1 MKANNFDS
9 SGNNLVKTNNEIF
22 PRTIVQSQSTEI
34 INQIIELLN
43 SYKNETDNQSIE
55 ILIKVKELI
64 NRLLL
69 CGNVII
75 EFIIKSQNISNN
87 LKVDKKISEFSIFS
101 KKDEAKKE
109 EIKQNE
115 KDDSELKEQYDD
127 IEKILNNSEIDKE
140 QLKKRVKIYVNN
152 ISEKMK
158 EAKNNYDNKME
169 EIYAKNKVIDDYLT
183 KFNIKYK
190 SLANNNKNLLNKI
203 TSNEIM
209 LKRLFNEN
217 NLLKNQLKLL
227 YQKQNKINY

>member
-1 MKANNFDS
+1 MKTNNFDS
-9 SGNNLVKTNNEIF
+9 SGNNLVKTNYEIF

-43 SYKNETDNQSIE
+43 SCKNETDNQSIE
-55 ILIKVKELI
+55 ILIKVKELV

-75 EFIIKSQNISNN
+75 EFIILSQNN
-87 LKVDKKISEFSIFS
+87 LKIDKKTSEFSIFS

-115 KDDSELKEQYDD
+115 KGDSELKEEYDD

-209 LKRLFNEN
+209 LKRLCNEN

>member
-9 SGNNLVKTNNEIF
+9 SGGKFVKTNNEIF
-22 PRTIVQSQSTEI
+22 PRTIVQRTEI

-43 SYKNETDNQSIE
+43 SCKNETGNQSIE
-55 ILIKVKELI
+55 ILIKVKELV

-75 EFIIKSQNISNN
+75 EFIILSQNN
-87 LKVDKKISEFSIFS
+87 LKIDKKTSEFSIFS

-109 EIKQNE
+109 VIKQNE
-115 KDDSELKEQYDD
+115 KGDSELKEGYDD

-183 KFNIKYK
+183 KFNTKYK

-209 LKRLFNEN
+209 LKRLYNEN

>member
-9 SGNNLVKTNNEIF
+9 SGGKFVKTNNEIF
-22 PRTIVQSQSTEI
+22 PRTIVQRTEI

-43 SYKNETDNQSIE
+43 SCKNETGNQSIE
-55 ILIKVKELI
+55 ILIKVKELV

-75 EFIIKSQNISNN
+75 EFIILSQNN
-87 LKVDKKISEFSIFS
+87 LKIDKKTSEFSIFS

-115 KDDSELKEQYDD
+115 KGDSELKEGYDD

-183 KFNIKYK
+183 KFNTKYK
-190 SLANNNKNLLNKI
+190 NLANNNKNLLNKI

-209 LKRLFNEN
+209 LKRLCNEN

>member
-9 SGNNLVKTNNEIF
+9 SGGKLVKTNNEIF
-22 PRTIVQSQSTEI
+22 PRTIVQRSEI

-43 SYKNETDNQSIE
+43 SCKNETGNQSIE
-55 ILIKVKELI
+55 ILIKVKEFV

-75 EFIIKSQNISNN
+75 EFIILSQNN
-87 LKVDKKISEFSIFS
+87 LKIDKKTSEFSIFS
-101 KKDEAKKE
+101 KKDEAKKVE
-109 EIKQNE
+109 TKQNE

-209 LKRLFNEN
+209 LKRLYNEN

>member
-9 SGNNLVKTNNEIF
+9 SGGKLVKTNNEIF
-22 PRTIVQSQSTEI
+22 PRTIVQRSEI

-43 SYKNETDNQSIE
+43 SCKNETGNQSIE
-55 ILIKVKELI
+55 ILIKVKEFV

-75 EFIIKSQNISNN
+75 EFIILSQNN
-87 LKVDKKISEFSIFS
+87 LKIDKKTSEFSIFS

-115 KDDSELKEQYDD
+115 KGDSELKEEYDD

-183 KFNIKYK
+183 KFNTKYK

-209 LKRLFNEN
+209 LKRLCNEN

>member
-9 SGNNLVKTNNEIF
+9 SRGNLVKTNNEIF
-22 PRTIVQSQSTEI
+22 PRNIVQSTKI
-34 INQIIELLN
+34 INKIIELLN
-43 SYKNETDNQSIE
+43 SCKNETDNQSIE

-64 NRLLL
+64 NRLLH
-69 CGNVII
+69 CAEVII
-75 EFIIKSQNISNN
+75 EFIIKLQNNLNN

-183 KFNIKYK
+183 KFNTKYK

-209 LKRLFNEN
+209 LKRLCNEN

>member
-9 SGNNLVKTNNEIF
+9 SGGKLVKTNNEIF
-22 PRTIVQSQSTEI
+22 PRTIVQRSEI

-43 SYKNETDNQSIE
+43 SCKNETGNQSIE
-55 ILIKVKELI
+55 ILIKVKELV

-75 EFIIKSQNISNN
+75 EFIILSQNN
-87 LKVDKKISEFSIFS
+87 LKIDKKTSEFSIFS

-115 KDDSELKEQYDD
+115 KGDSELKEEYDD

-209 LKRLFNEN
+209 LKRLCNEN

>member
-22 PRTIVQSQSTEI
+22 PRTIVQSQRTEI

-55 ILIKVKELI
+55 ILIKVKELV

-69 CGNVII
+69 CAEVII
-75 EFIIKSQNISNN
+75 EFIIKSQNNLNN
-87 LKVDKKISEFSIFS
+87 LKIDKKISEFSIFS

-183 KFNIKYK
+183 KFNTKYK

-209 LKRLFNEN
+209 LKRLYNEN

>member
-9 SGNNLVKTNNEIF
+9 SGGKLVKTNNEIF
-22 PRTIVQSQSTEI
+22 PRTIVQRTEI

-43 SYKNETDNQSIE
+43 SYKNETGNQSIE
-55 ILIKVKELI
+55 ILIKVKELV

-75 EFIIKSQNISNN
+75 EFIILSQNN
-87 LKVDKKISEFSIFS
+87 LKIDKKTSEFSIFS

-115 KDDSELKEQYDD
+115 KDDSELKEEYDD

-190 SLANNNKNLLNKI
+190 SLI
-203 TSNEIM
+203 P
-209 LKRLFNEN
+209 LK
-217 NLLKNQLKLL
+217 Q
-227 YQKQNKINY
+227 

>member
-9 SGNNLVKTNNEIF
+9 SGGKFVKTNNEIF
-22 PRTIVQSQSTEI
+22 PRTIVQRTEI

-43 SYKNETDNQSIE
+43 SCKNETGNQSIE
-55 ILIKVKELI
+55 ILIKVKELV

-75 EFIIKSQNISNN
+75 EFIILSQNN
-87 LKVDKKISEFSIFS
+87 LKIDKKTSEFSIFS

-109 EIKQNE
+109 VIKQNE
-115 KDDSELKEQYDD
+115 KGDSELKEGYDD

-183 KFNIKYK
+183 KFNTKYK
-190 SLANNNKNLLNKI
+190 NLANNNKNLLNKI

-209 LKRLFNEN
+209 LKRLYNEN

>member
-9 SGNNLVKTNNEIF
+9 SGGKLVKTNNEIF
-22 PRTIVQSQSTEI
+22 PRTIVQRTEI

-43 SYKNETDNQSIE
+43 SCKNETGNQSIE
-55 ILIKVKELI
+55 ILIKVKELV

-75 EFIIKSQNISNN
+75 EFIIKSQNNLNN
-87 LKVDKKISEFSIFS
+87 LKIDKKISEFSIFS

-115 KDDSELKEQYDD
+115 KGDSELKEEYDD

-183 KFNIKYK
+183 KFNTKYK

-209 LKRLFNEN
+209 LKRLYNEN

>member
-9 SGNNLVKTNNEIF
+9 SGGKLVKTNNEIF
-22 PRTIVQSQSTEI
+22 PRTIVQRTEI

-43 SYKNETDNQSIE
+43 SCKNETGNQSIE
-55 ILIKVKELI
+55 ILIKVKELV

-75 EFIIKSQNISNN
+75 EFIILSQNN
-87 LKVDKKISEFSIFS
+87 LKIDKKTSEFSIFS

-183 KFNIKYK
+183 KFNTKYK

-209 LKRLFNEN
+209 LKRLCNEN

>member
-22 PRTIVQSQSTEI
+22 PRTIVQRTEI

-43 SYKNETDNQSIE
+43 SCKNETGNQSIE
-55 ILIKVKELI
+55 ILIKVKELV

-75 EFIIKSQNISNN
+75 EFIIKSQNNLNN
-87 LKVDKKISEFSIFS
+87 LKIDKKISEFSIFS

-115 KDDSELKEQYDD
+115 KGDSELKEEYDD

-209 LKRLFNEN
+209 LKRLCNEN

>member
-9 SGNNLVKTNNEIF
+9 SGGKLVKTNNEIF
-22 PRTIVQSQSTEI
+22 PRTIVQRSEI

-43 SYKNETDNQSIE
+43 SCKNETGNQSIE
-55 ILIKVKELI
+55 ILIKVKELV

-75 EFIIKSQNISNN
+75 EFIIKSQNNLNN
-87 LKVDKKISEFSIFS
+87 LKIDKKISEFSIFS

>member
-1 MKANNFDS
+1 MKTNNFDS

-43 SYKNETDNQSIE
+43 SCKNETDNQSIE
-55 ILIKVKELI
+55 ILIKVKELV

-75 EFIIKSQNISNN
+75 EFIILSQNN
-87 LKVDKKISEFSIFS
+87 LKIDKKTSEFSIFS

-209 LKRLFNEN
+209 LKRLYNEN

>member
-9 SGNNLVKTNNEIF
+9 SGGKFVKTNNEIF
-22 PRTIVQSQSTEI
+22 PRTIVQRTEI

-43 SYKNETDNQSIE
+43 SCKNETGNQSIE
-55 ILIKVKELI
+55 ILIKVKELV

-75 EFIIKSQNISNN
+75 EFIILSQNN
-87 LKVDKKISEFSIFS
+87 LKIDKKTSEFSIFS

-115 KDDSELKEQYDD
+115 KGDSELKEEYDD

-190 SLANNNKNLLNKI
+190 SLANSNKNLLNKI

-209 LKRLFNEN
+209 LKRLFN
-217 NLLKNQLKLL
+217 
-227 YQKQNKINY
+227 

>member
-9 SGNNLVKTNNEIF
+9 SGGKLVKTNNEIF
-22 PRTIVQSQSTEI
+22 PRTIVQRTEI

-43 SYKNETDNQSIE
+43 SCKNETGNQSIE
-55 ILIKVKELI
+55 ILIKVKELV

-75 EFIIKSQNISNN
+75 EFIILSQNN
-87 LKVDKKISEFSIFS
+87 LKIDKKTSEFSIFS

-115 KDDSELKEQYDD
+115 KDDSELKEQYD

-183 KFNIKYK
+183 KFNTKYK

-209 LKRLFNEN
+209 LKRLYNEN

>member
-9 SGNNLVKTNNEIF
+9 SGGKLVKTNNEIF
-22 PRTIVQSQSTEI
+22 PRTIVQRTEI

-43 SYKNETDNQSIE
+43 SYKNETGNQSIE
-55 ILIKVKELI
+55 ILIKVKELV

-75 EFIIKSQNISNN
+75 EFIILSQNN
-87 LKVDKKISEFSIFS
+87 LKIDKKTSEFSIFS

-115 KDDSELKEQYDD
+115 KGDYELKEEYDD

-140 QLKKRVKIYVNN
+140 QLKKRIKIYVNN

-209 LKRLFNEN
+209 LKRLCNEN

>member
-9 SGNNLVKTNNEIF
+9 SGGKLVKTNNEIF

-75 EFIIKSQNISNN
+75 EFIILSQNN
-87 LKVDKKISEFSIFS
+87 LKIDKKISEFSIFS

-115 KDDSELKEQYDD
+115 KGDSELKEEYDD

-140 QLKKRVKIYVNN
+140 QLKKRVN
-152 ISEKMK
+152 
-158 EAKNNYDNKME
+158 
-169 EIYAKNKVIDDYLT
+169 
-183 KFNIKYK
+183 
-190 SLANNNKNLLNKI
+190 
-203 TSNEIM
+203 
-209 LKRLFNEN
+209 
-217 NLLKNQLKLL
+217 
-227 YQKQNKINY
+227 

>member
-1 MKANNFDS
+1 MKTNNFDS
-9 SGNNLVKTNNEIF
+9 SGGKLVKTNNEIF
-22 PRTIVQSQSTEI
+22 PRTIVQRSEI

-43 SYKNETDNQSIE
+43 SCKNETGNQSIE
-55 ILIKVKELI
+55 ILIKVKEFV

-75 EFIIKSQNISNN
+75 EFIILSQNN
-87 LKVDKKISEFSIFS
+87 LKIDKKTSEFSIFS

-115 KDDSELKEQYDD
+115 KGDSELKEEYDD

-140 QLKKRVKIYVNN
+140 QLKKRIKIYVNN

>member
-9 SGNNLVKTNNEIF
+9 SGGKLVKTNNEIF
-22 PRTIVQSQSTEI
+22 PRTIVQRTEI

-43 SYKNETDNQSIE
+43 SCKNETGNQSIE
-55 ILIKVKELI
+55 ILIKVKELV

-75 EFIIKSQNISNN
+75 EFIILSQNN
-87 LKVDKKISEFSIFS
+87 LKIDKKTSEFSIFS

-115 KDDSELKEQYDD
+115 KGDSELKEEYDD

-183 KFNIKYK
+183 KFNTKYK

-209 LKRLFNEN
+209 LKRLYNEN

>member
-9 SGNNLVKTNNEIF
+9 SGGKLVKTNNEIF
-22 PRTIVQSQSTEI
+22 PRTIVQRSEI

-43 SYKNETDNQSIE
+43 SCKNETGNQSIE
-55 ILIKVKELI
+55 ILIKVKELV

-75 EFIIKSQNISNN
+75 EFIILSQNN
-87 LKVDKKISEFSIFS
+87 LKIDKKTSEFSIFS

-183 KFNIKYK
+183 KFNTKYK

-209 LKRLFNEN
+209 LKRLYNEN

>member
-9 SGNNLVKTNNEIF
+9 SGGKLVKTNNEIF
-22 PRTIVQSQSTEI
+22 PRTIVQRTEI

-43 SYKNETDNQSIE
+43 SCKNETGNQSIE
-55 ILIKVKELI
+55 ILIKVKELV

-75 EFIIKSQNISNN
+75 EFIILSQNN
-87 LKVDKKISEFSIFS
+87 LKIDKKTSEFSIFS

-115 KDDSELKEQYDD
+115 KGDSELKEEYDD

-183 KFNIKYK
+183 KFNTKYK

>member
-22 PRTIVQSQSTEI
+22 PRTIVQRTEI

-43 SYKNETDNQSIE
+43 SCKNETGNQSIE
-55 ILIKVKELI
+55 ILIKVKELV

-75 EFIIKSQNISNN
+75 EFIILSQNN
-87 LKVDKKISEFSIFS
+87 LKIDKKTSEFSIFS

-127 IEKILNNSEIDKE
+127 IEKILNVSEIDKE

>member
-1 MKANNFDS
+1 MKTNNFDS

-64 NRLLL
+64 NRLLFY
-69 CGNVII
+69 GNIII
-75 EFIIKSQNISNN
+75 EFIIKLQNNLNN

-115 KDDSELKEQYDD
+115 KGDSELKEEYDD

-152 ISEKMK
+152 ISEKFK

-183 KFNIKYK
+183 KFNTKYK

-209 LKRLFNEN
+209 LKRLYNEN

>member
-1 MKANNFDS
+1 MEANNFDS
-9 SGNNLVKTNNEIF
+9 SGGKLVKTNNEIF
-22 PRTIVQSQSTEI
+22 PRTIVQRTEI

-43 SYKNETDNQSIE
+43 SCKNETGNQSIE
-55 ILIKVKELI
+55 ILIKVKELV

-75 EFIIKSQNISNN
+75 EFIILSQNN
-87 LKVDKKISEFSIFS
+87 LKIDKKTSEFSIFS

-115 KDDSELKEQYDD
+115 KGDSELKEEYDD

-158 EAKNNYDNKME
+158 ETKNNYDNKME

-209 LKRLFNEN
+209 LKRLWNEN

>member
-1 MKANNFDS
+1 MEANNFDS
-9 SGNNLVKTNNEIF
+9 SGGKLVKTNNEIF
-22 PRTIVQSQSTEI
+22 PRTIVQRSEI

-43 SYKNETDNQSIE
+43 SCKNETGNQSIE
-55 ILIKVKELI
+55 ILIKVKEFV

-75 EFIIKSQNISNN
+75 EFIILSQNN
-87 LKVDKKISEFSIFS
+87 LKIDKKTSEFSIFS

-183 KFNIKYK
+183 KFNTKYK

-209 LKRLFNEN
+209 LKRLYNEN

>member
-43 SYKNETDNQSIE
+43 SCKNETDNQSIE

-75 EFIIKSQNISNN
+75 EFIIKSQNNLNN
-87 LKVDKKISEFSIFS
+87 LKIDKKISEFSIFS

-183 KFNIKYK
+183 KFNTKYK

-209 LKRLFNEN
+209 LKRLCNEN

>member
-9 SGNNLVKTNNEIF
+9 SGGKLVKTNNEIF
-22 PRTIVQSQSTEI
+22 PRTIVQRTEI

-43 SYKNETDNQSIE
+43 SCKNETGNQSIE
-55 ILIKVKELI
+55 ILIKVKEFV

-75 EFIIKSQNISNN
+75 EFIILSQNN
-87 LKVDKKISEFSIFS
+87 LKIDKKTSEFSIFS

-109 EIKQNE
+109 KIKQNE
-115 KDDSELKEQYDD
+115 KGDSELKEEYDD

-158 EAKNNYDNKME
+158 ETKNNYDNKME

>member
-9 SGNNLVKTNNEIF
+9 SGGKLVKTNNEIF
-22 PRTIVQSQSTEI
+22 PRTIVQRTEI

-43 SYKNETDNQSIE
+43 SCKNETGNQSIE
-55 ILIKVKELI
+55 ILIKVKEFV

-75 EFIIKSQNISNN
+75 EFIILSQNN
-87 LKVDKKISEFSIFS
+87 LKIDKKTSEFSIFS

-209 LKRLFNEN
+209 LKRLYNEN

>member
-1 MKANNFDS
+1 MKTNNFDS

-43 SYKNETDNQSIE
+43 SCKNETDNQSIE
-55 ILIKVKELI
+55 ILIKVKELV

-69 CGNVII
+69 CAEVII
-75 EFIIKSQNISNN
+75 EFIIKSQNNLNN

-209 LKRLFNEN
+209 LKRLCNEN

>member
-9 SGNNLVKTNNEIF
+9 SGGKFVKTNNEIF
-22 PRTIVQSQSTEI
+22 PRTIVQRTEI

-43 SYKNETDNQSIE
+43 SCKNETGNQSIE
-55 ILIKVKELI
+55 ILIKVKELV

-75 EFIIKSQNISNN
+75 EFIILSQNN
-87 LKVDKKISEFSIFS
+87 LKIDKKTSEFSIFS

-109 EIKQNE
+109 KIKQNE
-115 KDDSELKEQYDD
+115 KGDSELKEEYDD

-209 LKRLFNEN
+209 LKRLWNEN
-217 NLLKNQLKLL
+217 NLVK
-227 YQKQNKINY
+227 

>member
-43 SYKNETDNQSIE
+43 SCKNETGNQSIE
-55 ILIKVKELI
+55 ILIKVKELV

-75 EFIIKSQNISNN
+75 EFIILSQNN
-87 LKVDKKISEFSIFS
+87 LKIDKKTSEFSIFS

-115 KDDSELKEQYDD
+115 KGDSELKEEYDD

-158 EAKNNYDNKME
+158 ETKNNYDNKME

-209 LKRLFNEN
+209 LKRLWNEN

>member
-9 SGNNLVKTNNEIF
+9 SGGKLVKTNNEIF
-22 PRTIVQSQSTEI
+22 PRTIVQRSEI

-43 SYKNETDNQSIE
+43 SCKNETGNQSIE
-55 ILIKVKELI
+55 ILIKVKEFV

-75 EFIIKSQNISNN
+75 EFIILSQNN
-87 LKVDKKISEFSIFS
+87 LKIDKKTSEFSIFS

-115 KDDSELKEQYDD
+115 KGDSELKEEYDD

-183 KFNIKYK
+183 KFNTKYK

>member
-9 SGNNLVKTNNEIF
+9 SGGKLVKTNNEIF
-22 PRTIVQSQSTEI
+22 PRTIVQRTEI

-43 SYKNETDNQSIE
+43 SCKNETGNQSIE
-55 ILIKVKELI
+55 ILIKVKEFV

-75 EFIIKSQNISNN
+75 EFIILSQNN
-87 LKVDKKISEFSIFS
+87 LKIDKKTSEFSIFS

-115 KDDSELKEQYDD
+115 KDDSELKEQNDD

-158 EAKNNYDNKME
+158 ETKNNYDNKME